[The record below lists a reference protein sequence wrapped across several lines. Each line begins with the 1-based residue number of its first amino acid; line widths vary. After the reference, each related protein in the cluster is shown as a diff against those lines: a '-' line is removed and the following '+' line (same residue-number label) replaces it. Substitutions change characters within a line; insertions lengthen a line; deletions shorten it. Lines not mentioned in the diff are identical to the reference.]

1 MKTSDLETVIKNLA
15 PELYGYAYILIPDDL
30 QAGQL
35 IIDATQN
42 FLLRKKTFIDKILM
56 GNLTKE
62 IINEVQLRLF
72 QAIYEIARK
81 RYHQIK
87 MSFNLLENKNNFFL
101 SLEFEEKSMLYLR
114 VRAILEIDQIEM
126 VMSKDRAVILAFLS
140 DARMKMVQQVAPNA
154 QYADLGRI

>member
-1 MKTSDLETVIKNLA
+1 MKTSDLEIIIKNLA

-42 FLLRKKTFIDKILM
+42 FLMRKKFFIDKMLQSDV
-56 GNLTKE
+56 TKE
-62 IINEVQLRLF
+62 ASNEVQLRLF
-72 QAIYEIARK
+72 QAVYEIAKK
-81 RYHQIK
+81 RFLQIK
-87 MSFNLLENKNNFFL
+87 MSFNLPENENNFFL

-114 VRAILEIDQIEM
+114 VRAMLEIDQIEM

-140 DARMKMVQQVAPNA
+140 DARIKMIQQMSSQETGVE
-154 QYADLGRI
+154 LGGV

>member
-1 MKTSDLETVIKNLA
+1 MKTSDLEIIIKNLA

-42 FLLRKKTFIDKILM
+42 FLLRKKFFIDKILQSEAS
-56 GNLTKE
+56 NE
-62 IINEVQLRLF
+62 VVNEVQLRLL
-72 QAIYEIARK
+72 QAVYEIAKK

-87 MSFNLLENKNNFFL
+87 MSFDSSENLNNYFL

-114 VRAILEIDQIEM
+114 VRALLEVDQIEM
-126 VMSKDRAVILAFLS
+126 IMSKDRSVILAFLS
-140 DARMKMVQQVAPNA
+140 DARMKMIQHTELSGV
-154 QYADLGRI
+154 

>member
-1 MKTSDLETVIKNLA
+1 MKTSDLEIIIKNLA

-42 FLLRKKTFIDKILM
+42 FLMRKKFFIDKMLQSEV
-56 GNLTKE
+56 TKE
-62 IINEVQLRLF
+62 ASNEVQLRLF
-72 QAIYEIARK
+72 QAIYEIAKK
-81 RYHQIK
+81 RFHQIR
-87 MSFNLLENKNNFFL
+87 MSFNLPENENNFFL

-114 VRAILEIDQIEM
+114 IRAKLEIDQIEM

-140 DARMKMVQQVAPNA
+140 DARMKMIQQMASQSA
-154 QYADLGRI
+154 SIELGGV